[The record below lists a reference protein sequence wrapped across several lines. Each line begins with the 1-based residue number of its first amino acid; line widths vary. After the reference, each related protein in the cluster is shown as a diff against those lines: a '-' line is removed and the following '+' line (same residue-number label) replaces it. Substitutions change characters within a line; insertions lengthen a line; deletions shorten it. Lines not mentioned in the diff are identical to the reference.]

1 MRKKD
6 IVIGFI
12 VLMVLALVF
21 FFLRRP
27 EELSITDLERL
38 QEKESQIEDRFNID
52 IPDELEK
59 ATLEDVS
66 GGISEGIATRD
77 YKNGKFMHTA
87 LADLPDLGVGE
98 FYQGWLVKD
107 DQYIS
112 TGKMKIAKGGY
123 ILDFE
128 SSIDYS
134 AYNKVLITQERTF
147 DLTPEITVLEGAF

>member
-1 MRKKD
+1 MRRKD

-27 EELSITDLERL
+27 EELTITDLERL
-38 QEKESQIEDRFNID
+38 QEKETQIEDRFNID
-52 IPDELEK
+52 IPDDLEK

-66 GGISEGIATRD
+66 GGISEGIATRE
-77 YKNGKFMHTA
+77 YENGKFIHTV
-87 LADLPDLGVGE
+87 LAGLPDLGVGE
-98 FYQGWLVKD
+98 FYQSWLIKD

-112 TGKMKIAKGGY
+112 TGKMKMAKGGY
-123 ILDFE
+123 ILGFE

-134 AYNKVLITQERTF
+134 AYNKVLITQEKIF
-147 DLTPEITVLEGAF
+147 DSTPEITVLEGAF